1 MKRPRVW
8 NIRGHMVVLAA
19 ICLILAAVTWFIQPV
34 AAYILIPCALA
45 YGVYI
50 LVRLRGLNRHLRGM
64 LTGIASQLDPA
75 QQELIEH
82 FPIPCIAVSAS
93 REILWYSESFQQEV
107 LVKRELIGEYI
118 DQLTATQLE
127 EFSQKDESVRIG
139 ERSYRVRGMHPG
151 DLTVPMNAEDAHA
164 DNGKHHGEDFYLL
177 YFIDVTEME
186 RDAMLYRQT
195 RPSVMLIVLDNY
207 NELMQKAKE
216 SEKSRILSAVD
227 SLLED
232 FSNRMTNSFIKRYDG
247 EQFLMVVEEQHLEKI
262 IQSRFSIL
270 DDIRKIESGGLSV
283 TLSIGI
289 GRGEKTLAES
299 EASARQALDM
309 ALGRGGDQAAIK
321 TGTLYEF
328 YGGVS
333 KGVEKRTKVKSR
345 MVANALSELIENA
358 DKVLVMGHKF
368 GDLDCV
374 GASAGMA
381 TAIRASGKKAYI
393 VIDREKNLSK
403 TLIEM
408 VKSDDNHDLFIDPDE
423 ALFSI
428 TSHTLLIVCDTHTR
442 NLVESQQVYE
452 RCKTVVVIDHHRKMV
467 NHIENAVIFYH
478 EPYASSASEMVT
490 ELIQYMGE
498 DCTITSVVAQALLA
512 GIMLDT
518 RSFAMRTGVRTFEAA
533 AYLRRIGA
541 DTVVVRKMFSNTMDS
556 YQRKSRIVSNAQIYR
571 NCAVAQS
578 DFSSDDMR
586 VVAPQAADE
595 LLSIDEVD
603 ASFVL
608 YETSGVINISAR
620 SMGLINVQL
629 IMEKMGGGGH
639 QTMAATQLR
648 GVEMEKAKQL
658 LFESIDD
665 YYTNHN

>member
-8 NIRGHMVVLAA
+8 NIKMHM
-19 ICLILAAVTWFIQPV
+19 LILIVVCIILAWATCFIRPV
-34 AAYILIPCALA
+34 IGYIAGSLVLA
-45 YGVYI
+45 YGIYL
-50 LVRLRGLNRHLRGM
+50 LVRLRKINRHIRGM
-64 LTGIASQLDPA
+64 LEKIASQLDPA
-75 QQELIEH
+75 QQEMLSH
-82 FPIPCIAVSAS
+82 FPLPCIAVSVS
-93 REILWYSESFQQEV
+93 GEIIWYSSSFQTNV
-107 LVKRELIGEYI
+107 LDKRELIGQPVSI
-118 DQLTATQLE
+118 LTGVSLE
-127 EFSQKDESVRIG
+127 LFCQKEVSLQIG
-139 ERSYRVRGMHPG
+139 GRSYHVRGFHPG
-151 DLTVPMNAEDAHA
+151 DVSIPAPGSGPQAG
-164 DNGKHHGEDFYLL
+164 NGDDFYLL
-177 YFIDVTEME
+177 YFIDVTEIE
-186 RDAMLYRQT
+186 RDALLYRQT

-227 SLLED
+227 TLLEE
-232 FSNRMTNSFIKRYDG
+232 FSNKMTNSFIKRYDG
-247 EQFLMVVEEQHLEKI
+247 EQFMMVVEEQHLEKI
-262 IQSRFSIL
+262 IESRFAIL
-270 DDIRKIESGGLSV
+270 DDVRKIETGGIPV

-289 GRGEKTLAES
+289 GRGEKNLAES
-299 EASARQALDM
+299 ESSARQALDM
-309 ALGRGGDQAAIK
+309 ALGRGGDQVAIK
-321 TGTLYEF
+321 NGTLDEF

-333 KGVEKRTKVKSR
+333 KGVEKRTQVKSR
-345 MVANALSELIENA
+345 MVANALSELIQNA

-381 TAIRASGKKAYI
+381 TAIRSMGKKAYI

-408 VKSDDNHDLFIDPDE
+408 VKSDGNHDLFIDPDE

-428 TSHTLLIVCDTHTR
+428 TPQTLLIVCDTHTR

-452 RCKTVVVIDHHRKMV
+452 RSKTVVVIDHHRKMV
-467 NHIENAVIFYH
+467 NHIDNAVIFYH

-498 DCTITSVVAQALLA
+498 DCKITSVVAQALLA

-571 NCAVAQS
+571 KCAVAQS

-595 LLSIDEVD
+595 LLGIDNVD

-608 YETSGVINISAR
+608 YETGGTINISAR
-620 SMGLINVQL
+620 SMGLINVQV

-639 QTMAATQLR
+639 QTMAATQLK
-648 GVEMEKAKQL
+648 GVEMEKAKQQ

-665 YYTNHN
+665 YYTTH

>member
-1 MKRPRVW
+1 MKRPKVW
-8 NIRGHMVVLAA
+8 NMKVHMLILILLCVLLAVLTWFVKPLAA
-19 ICLILAAVTWFIQPV
+19 YIVTPLV
-34 AAYILIPCALA
+34 AAYA
-45 YGVYI
+45 VYL
-50 LVRLRGLNRHLRGM
+50 LVRMRHLSRHMRGM
-64 LTGIASQLDPA
+64 LSNIASQLDPA
-75 QQELIEH
+75 QQELIDH
-82 FPIPCIAVSAS
+82 FPIPCIAVSRS
-93 REILWYSESFQQEV
+93 REILWYSSTFQSEV

-118 DQLTATQLE
+118 DHLTTVQLE
-127 EFSQKDESVRIG
+127 EFCQKESNIRIG
-139 ERSYRVRGMHPG
+139 ERSYHVHGMHPG
-151 DLTVPMNAEDAHA
+151 DITVPSSDTVSVKKNAT
-164 DNGKHHGEDFYLL
+164 EDFYLL

-186 RDAMLYRQT
+186 RDALLYRQT

-227 SLLED
+227 SMLED
-232 FSNRMTNSFIKRYDG
+232 FSNKMTNSFIKRYDG

-270 DDIRKIESGGLSV
+270 DDVRKIESGGLSV

-299 EASARQALDM
+299 EVSARQALDM

-345 MVANALSELIENA
+345 MVANALSELIANA
-358 DKVLVMGHKF
+358 DKVLIMGHKF

-381 TAIRASGKKAYI
+381 TAIRSMGKKAYI

-408 VKSDDNHDLFIDPDE
+408 VMSDEGNHDLFIDPDE
-423 ALFSI
+423 ALFTI
-428 TSHTLLIVCDTHTR
+428 TPHTLLIVCDTHTR
-442 NLVESQQVYE
+442 NLVESQEVYE

-467 NHIENAVIFYH
+467 NHIDNAVIFYH

-490 ELIQYMGE
+490 ELVQYMGE
-498 DCTITSVVAQALLA
+498 NCTITSVVAQALLA

-556 YQRKSRIVSNAQIYR
+556 YQRKSRIVGNAQIYR
-571 NCAVAQS
+571 GCAVAQS

-595 LLSIDEVD
+595 LLSIDGVD

-608 YETSGVINISAR
+608 YETGGVINISAR

-639 QTMAATQLR
+639 QTMAATQLK
-648 GVEMEKAKQL
+648 GIEMEKAKQL

-665 YYTNHN
+665 YYTTH

>member
-1 MKRPRVW
+1 MKRPKVW
-8 NIRGHMVVLAA
+8 NIKIHM
-19 ICLILAAVTWFIQPV
+19 LILVILSVILAWGTWFIRPV
-34 AAYILIPCALA
+34 IAYGLGTLVLV
-45 YGVYI
+45 YGVYL
-50 LVRLRGLNRHLRGM
+50 LVRLRSTNRHMRAM
-64 LTGIASQLDPA
+64 LDKIASQLDPA
-75 QQELIEH
+75 QQEMLSH
-82 FPIPCIAVSAS
+82 FPLPCIAVGVSG
-93 REILWYSESFQQEV
+93 EILWYSSSFQQAV
-107 LVKRELIGEYI
+107 LGKRELIGESI
-118 DQLTATQLE
+118 NILTGISLE
-127 EFSQKDESVRIG
+127 EFCQKEVPLQIG
-139 ERSYRVRGMHPG
+139 GRSYHVRGLHPG
-151 DLTVPMNAEDAHA
+151 DVSIPAAAPA
-164 DNGKHHGEDFYLL
+164 DTHTKPDEDFYLL
-177 YFIDVTEME
+177 YFIDVTEIE
-186 RDAMLYRQT
+186 RDAILYRKT

-232 FSNRMTNSFIKRYDG
+232 FSNKMTNSFIKRYDG
-247 EQFLMVVEEQHLEKI
+247 EQFMIVVEEQHLEKI
-262 IQSRFSIL
+262 IESRFSLL
-270 DDIRKIESGGLSV
+270 DDVRKIETGGIPV
-283 TLSIGI
+283 TLSIGV
-289 GRGEKTLAES
+289 GRGEKNLAES
-299 EASARQALDM
+299 EISARQALDM
-309 ALGRGGDQAAIK
+309 ALGRGGDQVAVK
-321 TGTLYEF
+321 NGTMYEF

-345 MVANALSELIENA
+345 MVANALTELIENA

-381 TAIRASGKKAYI
+381 TAIRSMGKKAYV

-408 VKSDDNHDLFIDPDE
+408 VQSDDNHDLFIDPDE

-428 TSHTLLIVCDTHTR
+428 TPQTLLIVCDTHTR
-442 NLVESQQVYE
+442 NLVESLQVYE
-452 RCKTVVVIDHHRKMV
+452 RSKTVVVIDHHRKMV
-467 NHIENAVIFYH
+467 NHIDNAVIFYH

-498 DCTITSVVAQALLA
+498 GCTITSVVAQALLA

-556 YQRKSRIVSNAQIYR
+556 YQRKSRIVGNAQIYR
-571 NCAVAQS
+571 KCAVAQS
-578 DFSSDDMR
+578 DFSSEDMR

-595 LLSIDEVD
+595 LLGIDGVD

-608 YETSGVINISAR
+608 YETSGTVNISAR
-620 SMGLINVQL
+620 SMGLINVQV

-639 QTMAATQLR
+639 QTMAATQLK

-665 YYTNHN
+665 YYAVH

>member
-1 MKRPRVW
+1 MKRPKVW
-8 NIRGHMVVLAA
+8 NMKVHMLILILLCVL
-19 ICLILAAVTWFIQPV
+19 LAAVTWFIKPL
-34 AAYILIPCALA
+34 AAYIVTPLVA
-45 YGVYI
+45 VYAVYL
-50 LVRLRGLNRHLRGM
+50 LVRMRHLSRHMRGM
-64 LTGIASQLDPA
+64 LGNIASQLDPA
-75 QQELIEH
+75 QQELIDH
-82 FPIPCIAVSAS
+82 FPIPCIAVSRS
-93 REILWYSESFQQEV
+93 REILWYSNTFQSEV

-118 DQLTATQLE
+118 DHLTTVQLE
-127 EFSQKDESVRIG
+127 EFCQKENNIRIG
-139 ERSYRVRGMHPG
+139 ERSYHVHGMHPG
-151 DLTVPMNAEDAHA
+151 DITVPSSDTVSVKKNAT
-164 DNGKHHGEDFYLL
+164 EDFYLL

-186 RDAMLYRQT
+186 RDALLYRQT

-227 SLLED
+227 SMLED
-232 FSNRMTNSFIKRYDG
+232 FSNKMTNSFIKRYDG

-270 DDIRKIESGGLSV
+270 DDVRKIESGGLSV

-299 EASARQALDM
+299 EVSARQALDM

-345 MVANALSELIENA
+345 MVANALSELIANA

-381 TAIRASGKKAYI
+381 TAIRSMGKKAYI

-408 VKSDDNHDLFIDPDE
+408 VMSDEGNHDLFIDPDE
-423 ALFSI
+423 ALFTI
-428 TSHTLLIVCDTHTR
+428 TPHTLLIVCDTHTR
-442 NLVESQQVYE
+442 NLVESQEVYE

-467 NHIENAVIFYH
+467 NHIDNAVIFYH

-490 ELIQYMGE
+490 ELVQYMGE
-498 DCTITSVVAQALLA
+498 NCTITSVVAQALLA

-518 RSFAMRTGVRTFEAA
+518 RSFAMRTGVRTIEAA
-533 AYLRRIGA
+533 AYQRRIGA

-556 YQRKSRIVSNAQIYR
+556 YQRKSRIVGNAQIYR
-571 NCAVAQS
+571 GCAVAQS

-595 LLSIDEVD
+595 LLSIDGVD

-608 YETSGVINISAR
+608 YETGGVINISAR

-639 QTMAATQLR
+639 QTMAATQLK
-648 GVEMEKAKQL
+648 GIEMEKAKQL

-665 YYTNHN
+665 YYTTH

>member
-1 MKRPRVW
+1 MKRPKVW
-8 NIRGHMVVLAA
+8 NMKVHMLILILLCVL
-19 ICLILAAVTWFIQPV
+19 LAAVTWFIKPL
-34 AAYILIPCALA
+34 AAYIVTPLVA
-45 YGVYI
+45 VYAVYL
-50 LVRLRGLNRHLRGM
+50 LVRMRHLSRHMRGM
-64 LTGIASQLDPA
+64 LGNIASQLDPA
-75 QQELIEH
+75 QQELIDH
-82 FPIPCIAVSAS
+82 FPIPCIAVSRS
-93 REILWYSESFQQEV
+93 REILWYSSTFQSEV

-118 DQLTATQLE
+118 DHLTTVQLE
-127 EFSQKDESVRIG
+127 EFCQKENNIRIG
-139 ERSYRVRGMHPG
+139 ERSYHVHGMHPG
-151 DLTVPMNAEDAHA
+151 DITVPSSDTVSVKKNAT
-164 DNGKHHGEDFYLL
+164 EDFYLL

-186 RDAMLYRQT
+186 RDALLYRQT

-227 SLLED
+227 SMLED
-232 FSNRMTNSFIKRYDG
+232 FSNKMTNSFIKRYDG

-270 DDIRKIESGGLSV
+270 DDVRKIESGGLSV

-299 EASARQALDM
+299 EVSARQALDM

-345 MVANALSELIENA
+345 MVANALSELIANA

-381 TAIRASGKKAYI
+381 TAIRSMGKKAYI

-408 VKSDDNHDLFIDPDE
+408 VMSDEGNHDLFIDPDE
-423 ALFSI
+423 ALFTI
-428 TSHTLLIVCDTHTR
+428 TPHTLLIVCDTHTR
-442 NLVESQQVYE
+442 NLVESQEVYE

-467 NHIENAVIFYH
+467 NHIDNAVIFYH

-490 ELIQYMGE
+490 ELVQYMGE
-498 DCTITSVVAQALLA
+498 NCTITSVVAQALLA

-556 YQRKSRIVSNAQIYR
+556 YQRKSRIVGNAQIYR
-571 NCAVAQS
+571 GCAVAQS

-595 LLSIDEVD
+595 LLSIDGVD

-608 YETSGVINISAR
+608 YEAGGVINISAR

-639 QTMAATQLR
+639 QTMAATQLK
-648 GVEMEKAKQL
+648 GIEMEKAKQL

-665 YYTNHN
+665 YYTTH

>member
-1 MKRPRVW
+1 MKRPKVW
-8 NIRGHMVVLAA
+8 NMKVHMLILLLLCVL
-19 ICLILAAVTWFIQPV
+19 LAAVTWFIKPL
-34 AAYILIPCALA
+34 AAYIVTPLVA
-45 YGVYI
+45 VYAVYL
-50 LVRLRGLNRHLRGM
+50 LVRMRHLSRHMRGM
-64 LTGIASQLDPA
+64 LGNIASQLDPA
-75 QQELIEH
+75 QQELIDQ
-82 FPIPCIAVSAS
+82 FPIPCIAVSRS
-93 REILWYSESFQQEV
+93 REILWYSNTFQSEV

-118 DQLTATQLE
+118 DHLTTVQLE
-127 EFSQKDESVRIG
+127 EFCQKENNIRIG
-139 ERSYRVRGMHPG
+139 ERSYHVHGMHPG
-151 DLTVPMNAEDAHA
+151 DITVPSSDTVSVKKNAT
-164 DNGKHHGEDFYLL
+164 EDFYLL

-186 RDAMLYRQT
+186 RDALLYRQT

-227 SLLED
+227 SMLED
-232 FSNRMTNSFIKRYDG
+232 FSNKMTNSFIKRYDG

-270 DDIRKIESGGLSV
+270 DDVRKIESGGLSV

-299 EASARQALDM
+299 EVSARQALDM

-345 MVANALSELIENA
+345 MVANALSELIANA

-381 TAIRASGKKAYI
+381 TAIRSMGKKAYI

-408 VKSDDNHDLFIDPDE
+408 VMSDEGNHDLFIDPDE
-423 ALFSI
+423 ALFTI
-428 TSHTLLIVCDTHTR
+428 TPHTLLIVCDTHTR
-442 NLVESQQVYE
+442 NLVESQEVYE

-467 NHIENAVIFYH
+467 NHIDNAVIFYH

-490 ELIQYMGE
+490 ELVQYMGE
-498 DCTITSVVAQALLA
+498 NCTITSVVAQALLA

-556 YQRKSRIVSNAQIYR
+556 YQRKSRIVGNAQIYR
-571 NCAVAQS
+571 GCAVAQS

-595 LLSIDEVD
+595 LLSIDGVD

-608 YETSGVINISAR
+608 YEAGGVINISAR

-639 QTMAATQLR
+639 QTMAATQLK
-648 GVEMEKAKQL
+648 GIEMEKAKQL

-665 YYTNHN
+665 YYTTH

>member
-1 MKRPRVW
+1 
-8 NIRGHMVVLAA
+8 
-19 ICLILAAVTWFIQPV
+19 
-34 AAYILIPCALA
+34 
-45 YGVYI
+45 
-50 LVRLRGLNRHLRGM
+50 
-64 LTGIASQLDPA
+64 
-75 QQELIEH
+75 
-82 FPIPCIAVSAS
+82 
-93 REILWYSESFQQEV
+93 
-107 LVKRELIGEYI
+107 
-118 DQLTATQLE
+118 
-127 EFSQKDESVRIG
+127 
-139 ERSYRVRGMHPG
+139 
-151 DLTVPMNAEDAHA
+151 
-164 DNGKHHGEDFYLL
+164 
-177 YFIDVTEME
+177 
-186 RDAMLYRQT
+186 
-195 RPSVMLIVLDNY
+195 
-207 NELMQKAKE
+207 
-216 SEKSRILSAVD
+216 
-227 SLLED
+227 
-232 FSNRMTNSFIKRYDG
+232 
-247 EQFLMVVEEQHLEKI
+247 
-262 IQSRFSIL
+262 
-270 DDIRKIESGGLSV
+270 
-283 TLSIGI
+283 
-289 GRGEKTLAES
+289 
-299 EASARQALDM
+299 
-309 ALGRGGDQAAIK
+309 
-321 TGTLYEF
+321 
-328 YGGVS
+328 
-333 KGVEKRTKVKSR
+333 

-408 VKSDDNHDLFIDPDE
+408 VKSDGNHDLFIDPDE

-428 TSHTLLIVCDTHTR
+428 TPHTLLIICDTHTR

-571 NCAVAQS
+571 KCAVAQS

-665 YYTNHN
+665 YYTTHT

>member
-1 MKRPRVW
+1 MKRPKVW
-8 NIRGHMVVLAA
+8 NIRGHMMVLAA
-19 ICLILAAVTWFIQPV
+19 ACLVLAAATWFVRPV
-34 AAYILIPCALA
+34 AAYILTPCALA
-45 YGVYI
+45 YGIYVA
-50 LVRLRGLNRHLRGM
+50 VRLQSIRKHMRGT
-64 LTGIASQLDPA
+64 LTRIAAQLDPA
-75 QQELIEH
+75 QQEMLLN
-82 FPIPCIAVSAS
+82 FPVPLIAVGAS
-93 REILWYSESFQQEV
+93 RRILWYSESFQEEV
-107 LVKRELIGEYI
+107 LGKQEMIGEDFGKI
-118 DQLTATQLE
+118 SNLSLD
-127 EFSQKDESVRIG
+127 EFCRKEVPLQIG
-139 ERSYRVRGMHPG
+139 EKSYHIRGLHPG
-151 DLTVPMNAEDAHA
+151 QVGIPDAGTDKPA
-164 DNGKHHGEDFYLL
+164 AVGAEDFYLL
-177 YFIDVTEME
+177 YFIDVTEMDKE
-186 RDAMLYRQT
+186 AALYRKT

-227 SLLED
+227 TLLEE
-232 FSNRMTNSFIKRYDG
+232 FSNQMTNSFIKRYDD
-247 EQFLMVVEEQHLEKI
+247 EQYMMVVEEQHLEKI
-262 IQSRFSIL
+262 IESRFAVL
-270 DDIRKIESGGLSV
+270 DDVRAIETGGFPV

-289 GRGEKTLAES
+289 GRGEETLAES
-299 EASARQALDM
+299 EAAARQALDM

-321 TGTLYEF
+321 MGTTYEF

-345 MVANALSELIENA
+345 MVANALLELIKTA

-381 TAIRASGKKAYI
+381 TAIRSIGKKAFI

-408 VKSDDNHDLFIDPDE
+408 VKSDEGNHDLFIDPDE

-428 TSHTLLIVCDTHTR
+428 TPQTLLIICDTHTP
-442 NLVESQQVYE
+442 NLVESAEVYN
-452 RCKTVVVIDHHRKMV
+452 RCKTVVIIDHHRKMV
-467 NHIENAVIFYH
+467 NHIDNAVIFYH

-498 DCTITSVVAQALLA
+498 DCKITSVVAQALLA

-541 DTVVVRKMFSNTMDS
+541 DTVVVRKMFSNSMDS
-556 YQRKSRIVSNAQIYR
+556 YQRKTRIVSNAQVYR
-571 NCAVAQS
+571 KCAVAQS

-586 VVAPQAADE
+586 VVASQAADE
-595 LLSIDEVD
+595 LLSIDDVD

-608 YETSGVINISAR
+608 FETNGTINISAR

-639 QTMAATQLR
+639 QTMAATQMK
-648 GVEMEKAKQL
+648 GVEMEKAKAL
-658 LFESIDD
+658 LFETIDD
-665 YYTNHN
+665 YYSTH

>member
-1 MKRPRVW
+1 MKRPKVW
-8 NIRGHMVVLAA
+8 NMKVHMLILILLCVLLAA
-19 ICLILAAVTWFIQPV
+19 LTWFVKPLAAYIVTPLV
-34 AAYILIPCALA
+34 AAYA
-45 YGVYI
+45 VYL
-50 LVRLRGLNRHLRGM
+50 LVRMRHLSRHMRRM
-64 LTGIASQLDPA
+64 LSNIASQLDPA
-75 QQELIEH
+75 QQELIDH
-82 FPIPCIAVSAS
+82 FPIPCIAVSRS
-93 REILWYSESFQQEV
+93 REILWYSSTFQSEV

-118 DQLTATQLE
+118 DHLTTVQLE
-127 EFSQKDESVRIG
+127 EFCQKESNIRIG
-139 ERSYRVRGMHPG
+139 ERSYHVHGMHPG
-151 DLTVPMNAEDAHA
+151 DITVPSSDTVSVKKNAT
-164 DNGKHHGEDFYLL
+164 EDFYLL

-186 RDAMLYRQT
+186 RDALLYRQT

-227 SLLED
+227 SMLED
-232 FSNRMTNSFIKRYDG
+232 FSNKMTNSFIKRYDG

-270 DDIRKIESGGLSV
+270 DDVRKIESGGLSV

-299 EASARQALDM
+299 EVSARQALDM

-345 MVANALSELIENA
+345 MVANALSELIANA
-358 DKVLVMGHKF
+358 DKVLIMGHKF

-381 TAIRASGKKAYI
+381 TAIRSMGKKAYI

-408 VKSDDNHDLFIDPDE
+408 VMSDEGNHDLFIDPDE
-423 ALFSI
+423 ALFTI
-428 TSHTLLIVCDTHTR
+428 TPHTLLIVCDTHTR
-442 NLVESQQVYE
+442 NLVESQEVYE

-467 NHIENAVIFYH
+467 NHIDNAVIFYH

-490 ELIQYMGE
+490 ELVQYMGE
-498 DCTITSVVAQALLA
+498 NCTITSVVAQALLA

-556 YQRKSRIVSNAQIYR
+556 YQRKSRIVGNAQIYR
-571 NCAVAQS
+571 GCAVAQS

-595 LLSIDEVD
+595 LLSIDGVD

-608 YETSGVINISAR
+608 YETGGVINISAR

-639 QTMAATQLR
+639 QTMAATQLK
-648 GVEMEKAKQL
+648 GIEMEKAKQL

-665 YYTNHN
+665 YYTTH

>member
-1 MKRPRVW
+1 MR
-8 NIRGHMVVLAA
+8 
-19 ICLILAAVTWFIQPV
+19 
-34 AAYILIPCALA
+34 
-45 YGVYI
+45 
-50 LVRLRGLNRHLRGM
+50 RLM
-64 LTGIASQLDPA
+64 DGIASQLDPA
-75 QQELIEH
+75 QQEMLGH
-82 FPIPCIAVSAS
+82 FPLPCIAVSDS
-93 REILWYSESFQQEV
+93 GEILWYSDSFAESVLNGRELVGESFRT
-107 LVKRELIGEYI
+107 LTDLPPDHFCREEASLRLG
-118 DQLTATQLE
+118 A
-127 EFSQKDESVRIG
+127 
-139 ERSYRVRGMHPG
+139 RSYQVRGLHPG
-151 DLTVPMNAEDAHA
+151 DVGMPQPPITQPA
-164 DNGKHHGEDFYLL
+164 EDFYLL

-186 RDAMLYRQT
+186 QDALAYRQT

-207 NELMQKAKE
+207 KELMQKAKE

-227 SLLED
+227 SLLEE
-232 FSNRMTNSFIKRYDG
+232 FAGKMTTSFIRRYDG
-247 EQFLMVVEEQHLEKI
+247 EQFMLIVEEQHLEKI
-262 IQSRFSIL
+262 IEGRFAVL
-270 DDIRKIESGGLSV
+270 DEVRKIQTGGLSV
-283 TLSIGI
+283 TLSIGV
-289 GRGEKTLAES
+289 GRGEPTLAES
-299 EASARQALDM
+299 ENSARQALDM
-309 ALGRGGDQAAIK
+309 ALGRGGDQVAVK
-321 TGTLYEF
+321 NGTTYEF

-345 MVANALSELIENA
+345 MVANALAELIENA

-381 TAIRASGKKAYI
+381 TAIRSMGKKAY
-393 VIDREKNLSK
+393 VVLDREKNLSK

-408 VKSDDNHDLFIDPDE
+408 VKSDGNHDLFIDPDE
-423 ALFSI
+423 ALFTI
-428 TSHTLLIVCDTHTR
+428 TSQTLLIICDTHTR

-490 ELIQYMGE
+490 ELVQYMGE
-498 DCTITSVVAQALLA
+498 KCQITSVVAQALLA

-571 NCAVAQS
+571 KCAVAQS
-578 DFSSDDMR
+578 DFSSEDMR

-595 LLSIDEVD
+595 LLSIDDVD

-608 YETSGVINISAR
+608 YEISGTINISAR
-620 SMGLINVQL
+620 SMGLINVQV

-639 QTMAATQLR
+639 QTMAATQLK
-648 GVEMEKAKQL
+648 GVEIEKAKQL
-658 LFESIDD
+658 LFESIDE
-665 YYTNHN
+665 YYTTH

>member
-1 MKRPRVW
+1 MKRPKVW
-8 NIRGHMVVLAA
+8 NIRVHMLVLAVV
-19 ICLILAAVTWFIQPV
+19 CLVLAAVTWLIEPMV
-34 AAYILIPCALA
+34 SYILTPCALA
-45 YGVYI
+45 YGVYVA
-50 LVRLRGLNRHLRGM
+50 VRLQSIRRHMRGT
-64 LTGIASQLDPA
+64 LTRIASQLDPA
-75 QQELIEH
+75 RQEMLLN
-82 FPIPCIAVSAS
+82 FPIPMMAVGSS
-93 REILWYSESFQQEV
+93 RRILWYSESFQTEV
-107 LVKRELIGEYI
+107 LGKREMIGESFGK
-118 DQLTATQLE
+118 LTNLALD
-127 EFSQKDESVRIG
+127 EFCRKEVPLQIG
-139 ERSYRVRGMHPG
+139 EKSYHVRGLHPG
-151 DLTVPMNAEDAHA
+151 QVDIPDAGA
-164 DNGKHHGEDFYLL
+164 DKPVKAGDEDFYLL
-177 YFIDVTEME
+177 YFIDVTEMDKE
-186 RDAMLYRQT
+186 AALYRKT

-227 SLLED
+227 TLLEE
-232 FSNRMTNSFIKRYDG
+232 FSSQMTNSFIKRYDD
-247 EQFLMVVEEQHLEKI
+247 EQYMMVVEEEHLEKI
-262 IQSRFSIL
+262 IESRFSVL
-270 DDIRKIESGGLSV
+270 DDVRKIDTGGYPV

-289 GRGEKTLAES
+289 GRGEDTLAES

-309 ALGRGGDQAAIK
+309 ALGRGGDQAAVK
-321 TGTLYEF
+321 MGTTYEF

-345 MVANALSELIENA
+345 MVANAMLELIKTA

-381 TAIRASGKKAYI
+381 SAIRSIGKKAFI

-408 VKSDDNHDLFIDPDE
+408 VKSEEGNHDLFIDPDE

-428 TSHTLLIVCDTHTR
+428 TPQTMLIICDTHTP
-442 NLVESQQVYE
+442 NLVESKEVLD

-467 NHIENAVIFYH
+467 NHIDNAVIFYH

-498 DCTITSVVAQALLA
+498 DCRITSVVAQALLA
-512 GIMLDT
+512 GTMLDT

-533 AYLRRIGA
+533 AYLRRTGA
-541 DTVVVRKMFSNTMDS
+541 DTVVVRKMFSNSMDS
-556 YQRKSRIVSNAQIYR
+556 YQRKTRIVSNAQVYR
-571 NCAVAQS
+571 KCAVAQS

-586 VVAPQAADE
+586 VVASQAADE
-595 LLSIDEVD
+595 LLSIDDVD

-608 YETSGVINISAR
+608 YEAGGGINISAR

-648 GVEMEKAKQL
+648 GVEMEKAKAL
-658 LFESIDD
+658 LFETIDD
-665 YYTNHN
+665 YYSTH

>member
-1 MKRPRVW
+1 MKRPKVW
-8 NIRGHMVVLAA
+8 NIRGHMMVLAA
-19 ICLILAAVTWFIQPV
+19 ACLVLAAATWFVRPV
-34 AAYILIPCALA
+34 AAYILTPCALA
-45 YGVYI
+45 YGIYVA
-50 LVRLRGLNRHLRGM
+50 VRLQSIRKHMRGT
-64 LTGIASQLDPA
+64 LTRIAAQLDPA
-75 QQELIEH
+75 QQEMLLN
-82 FPIPCIAVSAS
+82 FPVPLIAVGAS
-93 REILWYSESFQQEV
+93 RRILWYSESFQEEV
-107 LVKRELIGEYI
+107 LGKQEMIGEDFGKI
-118 DQLTATQLE
+118 SNLSLD
-127 EFSQKDESVRIG
+127 EFCRKEVPLQIG
-139 ERSYRVRGMHPG
+139 EKSYHIRGLHPG
-151 DLTVPMNAEDAHA
+151 QVGIPDAGTDKPA
-164 DNGKHHGEDFYLL
+164 AVGAEDFYLL
-177 YFIDVTEME
+177 YFIDVTEMDKE
-186 RDAMLYRQT
+186 AALYRKT

-227 SLLED
+227 TLLEE
-232 FSNRMTNSFIKRYDG
+232 FSNQMTNSFIKRYDD
-247 EQFLMVVEEQHLEKI
+247 EQYMMVVEEQHLEKI
-262 IQSRFSIL
+262 IESRFAVL
-270 DDIRKIESGGLSV
+270 DDVRAIETGGFPV

-289 GRGEKTLAES
+289 GRGEETLAES
-299 EASARQALDM
+299 EAAARQALDM

-321 TGTLYEF
+321 MGTTYEF

-345 MVANALSELIENA
+345 MVANALLELIKTA

-381 TAIRASGKKAYI
+381 TAIRSIGKKAFI

-408 VKSDDNHDLFIDPDE
+408 VKSDEGNHDLFIDPDE

-428 TSHTLLIVCDTHTR
+428 TPQTLLIICDTHTP
-442 NLVESQQVYE
+442 NLVESAEVYK
-452 RCKTVVVIDHHRKMV
+452 RCKTVVIIDHHRKMV
-467 NHIENAVIFYH
+467 NHIDNAVIFYH

-498 DCTITSVVAQALLA
+498 DCKITSVVAQALLA

-541 DTVVVRKMFSNTMDS
+541 DTVVVRKMFSNSMDS
-556 YQRKSRIVSNAQIYR
+556 YQRKTRIVSNAQVYR
-571 NCAVAQS
+571 KCAVAQS

-586 VVAPQAADE
+586 VVASQAADE
-595 LLSIDEVD
+595 LLSIDDVD

-608 YETSGVINISAR
+608 FETNGTINISAR

-639 QTMAATQLR
+639 QTMAATQMK
-648 GVEMEKAKQL
+648 GVEMEKAKAL
-658 LFESIDD
+658 LFETIDD
-665 YYTNHN
+665 YYSTH

>member
-1 MKRPRVW
+1 MKRPKVW
-8 NIRGHMVVLAA
+8 NMKVHMLILILLCVLLAA
-19 ICLILAAVTWFIQPV
+19 LTWFVKPLAAYIVTPLV
-34 AAYILIPCALA
+34 AAYA
-45 YGVYI
+45 VYL
-50 LVRLRGLNRHLRGM
+50 LVRMRHLSRNMRGM
-64 LTGIASQLDPA
+64 LSNIASQLDPA
-75 QQELIEH
+75 QQELIDH
-82 FPIPCIAVSAS
+82 FPIPCIAVSRS
-93 REILWYSESFQQEV
+93 REILWYSSTFQSEV

-118 DQLTATQLE
+118 DHLTTVQLE
-127 EFSQKDESVRIG
+127 EFCQKESNIRIG
-139 ERSYRVRGMHPG
+139 ERSYHVHGMHPG
-151 DLTVPMNAEDAHA
+151 DITVPSSDTVSVKKNAT
-164 DNGKHHGEDFYLL
+164 EDFYLL

-186 RDAMLYRQT
+186 RDALLYRQT

-227 SLLED
+227 SMLED
-232 FSNRMTNSFIKRYDG
+232 FSNKMTNSFIKRYDG

-270 DDIRKIESGGLSV
+270 DDVRKIESGGLSV

-299 EASARQALDM
+299 EVSARQALDM

-345 MVANALSELIENA
+345 MVANALSELIANA
-358 DKVLVMGHKF
+358 DKVLIMGHKF

-381 TAIRASGKKAYI
+381 TAIRSMGKKAYI

-408 VKSDDNHDLFIDPDE
+408 VMSDEGNHDLFIDPDE
-423 ALFSI
+423 ALFTI
-428 TSHTLLIVCDTHTR
+428 TPHTLLIVCDTHTR
-442 NLVESQQVYE
+442 NLVESQEVYE

-467 NHIENAVIFYH
+467 NHIDNAVIFYH

-490 ELIQYMGE
+490 ELVQYMGE
-498 DCTITSVVAQALLA
+498 NCTITSVVAQALLA

-556 YQRKSRIVSNAQIYR
+556 YQRKSRIVGNAQIYR
-571 NCAVAQS
+571 GCAVAQS

-595 LLSIDEVD
+595 LLSIDGVD

-608 YETSGVINISAR
+608 YETGGVINISAR

-639 QTMAATQLR
+639 QTMAATQLK
-648 GVEMEKAKQL
+648 GIEMEKAKQL

-665 YYTNHN
+665 YYTTH

>member
-1 MKRPRVW
+1 MKRPRSW
-8 NIRGHMVVLAA
+8 NIQGHMVVLAA
-19 ICLILAAVTWFIQPV
+19 ACLVLSIVTWFVQPV
-34 AAYILIPCALA
+34 AAYLLTPCALA
-45 YGVYI
+45 YGIYL
-50 LVRLRGLNRHLRGM
+50 LVRLRGFRRHMRGT
-64 LTGIASQLDPA
+64 LTRIAAQLDPA
-75 QQELIEH
+75 QQEMLLN
-82 FPIPCIAVSAS
+82 FPIPMMAVGAS
-93 REILWYSESFQQEV
+93 RRILWYSESFQTEV
-107 LVKRELIGEYI
+107 LGKREMIGENFGVFTNLAL
-118 DQLTATQLE
+118 D
-127 EFSQKDESVRIG
+127 EFCRKEVPLQIG
-139 ERSYRVRGMHPG
+139 EKSYHVRGLRSGDVDIPATETAKPVKPG
-151 DLTVPMNAEDAHA
+151 EEN
-164 DNGKHHGEDFYLL
+164 FYLL
-177 YFIDVTEME
+177 YFIDVTEMDRE
-186 RDAMLYRQT
+186 AALYRKT

-227 SLLED
+227 TLLEE
-232 FSNRMTNSFIKRYDG
+232 FSSQMTNSFIKRYDD
-247 EQFLMVVEEQHLEKI
+247 EQYMMVVEEQHLEKI
-262 IQSRFSIL
+262 IESRFSVL
-270 DDIRKIESGGLSV
+270 DDVRKIETGGFPV

-289 GRGEKTLAES
+289 GRGEETLSDS

-321 TGTLYEF
+321 MGTMYEF

-333 KGVEKRTKVKSR
+333 KGIEKRTKVKSR
-345 MVANALSELIENA
+345 MVANALLELIKA
-358 DKVLVMGHKF
+358 SDKVLVMGHKF

-374 GASAGMA
+374 GAAAGMA
-381 TAIRASGKKAYI
+381 TAIRSIGKKAFI

-408 VKSDDNHDLFIDPDE
+408 VKSDAGNHDLFIDPDE

-428 TSHTLLIVCDTHTR
+428 TPQTLLIICDTHTS
-442 NLVESQQVYE
+442 NLVESKEVYE
-452 RCKTVVVIDHHRKMV
+452 RCKTVVIIDHHRKMV
-467 NHIENAVIFYH
+467 NHIDNAVIFYH
-478 EPYASSASEMVT
+478 EPYASSASEMVA
-490 ELIQYMGE
+490 ELVQYMGE
-498 DCTITSVVAQALLA
+498 DCKITSVVAQALLA

-571 NCAVAQS
+571 KCAVAQS

-586 VVAPQAADE
+586 VVASQAADE
-595 LLSIDEVD
+595 LLSIDDVD

-639 QTMAATQLR
+639 QTMAATQMR
-648 GVEMEKAKQL
+648 GVEMEKAKAL
-658 LFESIDD
+658 LFENIDD
-665 YYTNHN
+665 YYSTH